1 MWPNCIRNFPLKGKC
16 REYLDVHNSEITI
29 KSNNLDYNCYY
40 NLRTVKI
47 FQHKGRTKQKIF
59 EGVSS
64 PGTGDDSSSTLTL
77 RTLLNRILL
86 LLIWISLSPLSRC
99 GCWLERII
107 LVPSWDTKIKKY
119 IDGIERV
126 QSDKK
131 IKVAKTQYWGYHQR
145 FFKYLCISAK
155 INETV
160 KITKQAIKQGKT
172 VVIGLQTTGDSKNT
186 T

>member
-107 LVPSWDTKIKKY
+107 LVPIWDTKIKKY
-119 IDGIERV
+119 IDVIFAFYVFPFLVKLGL
-126 QSDKK
+126 
-131 IKVAKTQYWGYHQR
+131 
-145 FFKYLCISAK
+145 YLNLLCEK
-155 INETV
+155 NEN
-160 KITKQAIKQGKT
+160 KQKRP
-172 VVIGLQTTGDSKNT
+172 GLVHIFLIC
-186 T
+186 